1 MAFRDTI
8 QWFFRVAVRILVL
21 IAVAFLSMLLA
32 IRFTIHGREV
42 KVPDLTRLRAGD
54 AQVQL
59 EQLGLGIRIE
69 DRVYTDAPSET
80 VVRQIPRAGEFV
92 RRGQRVHVVIS
103 LGALSLPVPD
113 VIGKSERSA
122 RIGILQGGMQL
133 GHVSD
138 VHLDGMDADVV
149 IVQDPAGGVRSTH
162 SSHVDLL
169 VSLGTPESA
178 YLMPDL
184 SGALPSEAQ
193 RRLASAG
200 LHIGKYI
207 MVPAAPE
214 KRGLVVGQSVPR
226 GSRVV
231 SGTAVDVQ
239 LGAG

>member
-8 QWFFRVAVRILVL
+8 QWVFRVAVRILVL

-42 KVPDLTRLRAGD
+42 KVPDLAHLRAGD

-69 DRVYTDAPSET
+69 DRVYTDAPAET
-80 VVRQIPRAGEFV
+80 VVRQIPRAGESV

-103 LGALSLPVPD
+103 LGAQSLPVPD
-113 VIGKSERSA
+113 VVGKTGRTA

-133 GHVSD
+133 GHVSSA
-138 VHLDGMDADVV
+138 HLEGMDADVV
-149 IVQDPAGGVRSTH
+149 IVQDPGSGLKSTH

-169 VSLGTPESA
+169 VSLGTPETG

-184 SGALPSEAQ
+184 TGSLPSEAQ

-200 LHIGKYI
+200 LRIGKYST
-207 MVPAAPE
+207 VVTAPE

-231 SGTAVDVQ
+231 SGTPVDVQ
-239 LGAG
+239 LGG